1 MTETRS
7 NFVREI
13 MEVVIDQFIARK
25 GVLTVRKDYRFS
37 SKEDIRKTMEN
48 QNY

>member
-25 GVLTVRKDYRFS
+25 GVLTV
-37 SKEDIRKTMEN
+37 
-48 QNY
+48 